1 MEDIEVMNKSS
12 SLDKLAEAVK
22 KLKNSKVRNLI
33 DARVKEFME
42 NRNKPIDEIFKELCF
57 CLLTA
62 NFSAERSLRIQEEI
76 EGGFLT
82 LSENELVEKLR
93 ELGHRY
99 PKSRAKY
106 IVKARKM
113 IFQLEDVL
121 HSSLS
126 ERALRDWLVKNV
138 VGLGYKEASHFLR
151 NIGFMNLAIIDI
163 HVIDILSRYGVIRK
177 PRTLTK
183 RKYMKIEE
191 VLNKIAEKIGLS
203 LGVLDLYLW
212 YMETGKVLK

>member
-1 MEDIEVMNKSS
+1 MMNKSS

-76 EGGFLT
+76 GDGFLT

-113 IFQLEDVL
+113 VFQLENVL

-177 PRTLTK
+177 PRALTK

-191 VLNKIAEKIGLS
+191 ALNKIAEKIGLS

>member
-1 MEDIEVMNKSS
+1 MMKKSS
-12 SLDKLAEAVK
+12 GLNKLVEAVK
-22 KLKNSKVRNLI
+22 KLKNSEVRNLI
-33 DARVKEFME
+33 DARIKEFME

-113 IFQLEDVL
+113 VFQLEDIL

-126 ERALRDWLVKNV
+126 ERSLRDWLVKNV

>member
-1 MEDIEVMNKSS
+1 MKKSS
-12 SLDKLAEAVK
+12 GLDKLVEAVK
-22 KLKNSKVRNLI
+22 KLKNSEVRNLI

-76 EGGFLT
+76 GDGFLT
-82 LSENELVEKLR
+82 LPENELAEKLR

-113 IFQLEDVL
+113 VFQLENVL

-177 PRTLTK
+177 PRALTK

-191 VLNKIAEKIGLS
+191 ALNKIAEKMDLS

>member
-1 MEDIEVMNKSS
+1 MMNKSS
-12 SLDKLAEAVK
+12 SLNKLAEAVK
-22 KLKNSKVRNLI
+22 KLKNSEVRNLI

-76 EGGFLT
+76 GDGFLT
-82 LSENELVEKLR
+82 LSENELAEKLR

-113 IFQLEDVL
+113 VFQLENVL

-126 ERALRDWLVKNV
+126 ERSLRDWLVKNV

-191 VLNKIAEKIGLS
+191 ALNKIAEKMGLS

>member
-1 MEDIEVMNKSS
+1 MMKKSS
-12 SLDKLAEAVK
+12 GLDKLVEAVK
-22 KLKNSKVRNLI
+22 KLKNSEVRNLI

-76 EGGFLT
+76 GDGFLT
-82 LSENELVEKLR
+82 LPENELAEKLR

-113 IFQLEDVL
+113 VFQLENVL

-177 PRTLTK
+177 PRALTK

-191 VLNKIAEKIGLS
+191 ALNKIAEKMDLS

>member
-1 MEDIEVMNKSS
+1 MIKKSS
-12 SLDKLAEAVK
+12 GLDKLAEAVK

-33 DARVKEFME
+33 DARVKEFIE

-76 EGGFLT
+76 GDGFLT
-82 LSENELVEKLR
+82 LSENELAEKLR

-113 IFQLEDVL
+113 VFQLENVL

>member
-1 MEDIEVMNKSS
+1 MEDIEVIKKSS
-12 SLDKLAEAVK
+12 GLDKLAEAVK

-33 DARVKEFME
+33 DARVKEFIE

-76 EGGFLT
+76 GDGFLT

-113 IFQLEDVL
+113 VFQLENVL

-177 PRTLTK
+177 PRALTK

-191 VLNKIAEKIGLS
+191 ALNKIAEKMGLS

>member
-1 MEDIEVMNKSS
+1 MMNKSS

-76 EGGFLT
+76 GDGFLT

-113 IFQLEDVL
+113 VFQLENVL

-177 PRTLTK
+177 PRALTK

-191 VLNKIAEKIGLS
+191 ALNKIAEKMGLS

>member
-1 MEDIEVMNKSS
+1 MIKKSS
-12 SLDKLAEAVK
+12 GLDKLAEAVK
-22 KLKNSKVRNLI
+22 KLKSSKVRNLI
-33 DARVKEFME
+33 DARVKEFIE

-76 EGGFLT
+76 GDGFLT
-82 LSENELVEKLR
+82 LPENELAEKLR

-113 IFQLEDVL
+113 VFQLENVL

-126 ERALRDWLVKNV
+126 ERSLRDWLVKNV

-183 RKYMKIEE
+183 RKYVKIEE
-191 VLNKIAEKIGLS
+191 ALNKIAEKMGLS

>member
-1 MEDIEVMNKSS
+1 VMNKSS

-76 EGGFLT
+76 GDGFLT

-113 IFQLEDVL
+113 VFQLENVL

-177 PRTLTK
+177 PRALTK

>member
-1 MEDIEVMNKSS
+1 MIKKSS
-12 SLDKLAEAVK
+12 GLDKLAEAVK

-33 DARVKEFME
+33 DARVKEFIE

-76 EGGFLT
+76 GDGFLT
-82 LSENELVEKLR
+82 LSENELAEKLR

-113 IFQLEDVL
+113 VFQLENVL

-126 ERALRDWLVKNV
+126 ERSLRDWLVKNV

-177 PRTLTK
+177 PRALTK

-191 VLNKIAEKIGLS
+191 ALNKIAEKMGLS

>member
-1 MEDIEVMNKSS
+1 MNESG
-12 SLDKLAEAVK
+12 SLDKLTEAVE
-22 KLKNSKVRNLI
+22 KLKKSEVRSLI

-62 NFSAERSLRIQEEI
+62 NFSAEKSLRIQEKI
-76 EGGFLT
+76 GYGFLIF
-82 LSENELVEKLR
+82 SEDELAEKLKK
-93 ELGHRY
+93 LGHRY

-113 IFQLEDVL
+113 IFQLENVL
-121 HSSLS
+121 RSSLS
-126 ERALRDWLVKNV
+126 ERAMRDWLVKNI

-163 HVIDILSRYGVIRK
+163 HIVNILARYGLIEK

-183 RKYMKIEE
+183 SNYLKIEE
-191 VLNKIAEKIGLS
+191 VLGKIARRISLS

-212 YMETGKVLK
+212 YMETGKVVK

>member
-1 MEDIEVMNKSS
+1 MEDIEVMKKSS
-12 SLDKLAEAVK
+12 GLNKLVEAVK
-22 KLKNSKVRNLI
+22 KLKNSEVRNLI
-33 DARVKEFME
+33 DARIKEFME

-76 EGGFLT
+76 GDGFLT

-113 IFQLEDVL
+113 VFQLENVL

-126 ERALRDWLVKNV
+126 ERALRDWLVKNI

-163 HVIDILSRYGVIRK
+163 HVIDILYRYGVIRK
-177 PRTLTK
+177 PRALTK

-191 VLNKIAEKIGLS
+191 ALNKIAEKMGLS